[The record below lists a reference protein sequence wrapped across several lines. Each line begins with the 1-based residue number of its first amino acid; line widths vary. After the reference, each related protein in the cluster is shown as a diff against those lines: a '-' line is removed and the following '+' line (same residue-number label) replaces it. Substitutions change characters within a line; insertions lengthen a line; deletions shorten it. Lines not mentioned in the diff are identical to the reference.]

1 MNKNRVGDQILKART
16 SKGMSQKALGKKI
29 GVNEKFINDVELGRK
44 IINEALISKIGKALG
59 VDFSESSML
68 VSNEEL
74 AKKEE
79 PKRDTYVDTSNVN
92 SKKKDSEVNEMWSQ
106 AFGSNLKNVPI
117 YNYDLNKVLG
127 SKQIPMSSN
136 KIDGHASDKVFY
148 IEIEDNEMAGF
159 RIHKGD
165 LALGYK
171 INEVQNNTIALVE
184 FKGKRVVRQ
193 IKKLD
198 NVKVLLISNGG
209 SLRTETANIKELKP
223 LATLYRIEFELKI
236 K

>member
-29 GVNEKFINDVELGRK
+29 GVNEKFINDIELGRK
-44 IINEALISKIGKALG
+44 IINEALIAKIGKALG

-79 PKRDTYVDTSNVN
+79 PKRDTYVDNSNN
-92 SKKKDSEVNEMWSQ
+92 KKKDAEVNEMWSQ

-127 SKQIPMSSN
+127 SKQVPMSSN

-198 NVKVLLISNGG
+198 SAKVLLVSNSG
-209 SLRTETANIKELKP
+209 SLRTETATIKELKP
-223 LATLYRIEFELKI
+223 LASLYRIEFELKV